1 MVDQKKALY
10 KVIFDGLAKAPGIRP
25 EDVFI
30 NVVDVEKENW
40 SVGKG
45 AAQYAYRE
53 GTAGQ
58 RGV

>member
-1 MVDQKKALY
+1 MPL
-10 KVIFDGLAKAPGIRP
+10 RP

-30 NVVDVEKENW
+30 NLVDVSKENW

-45 AAQYAYRE
+45 E

-58 RGV
+58 RGGES